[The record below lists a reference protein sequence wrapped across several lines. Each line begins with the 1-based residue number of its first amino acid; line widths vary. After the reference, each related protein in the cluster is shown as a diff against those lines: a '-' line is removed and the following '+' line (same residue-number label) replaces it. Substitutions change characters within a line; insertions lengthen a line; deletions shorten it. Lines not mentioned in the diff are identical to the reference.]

1 MQTNNS
7 QRAECL
13 IIGGL
18 FAASFGLAVG
28 ASSAAH
34 WLSSFGLWG
43 AGEALRS
50 RRKLEYSEVVK
61 GAFGYTSE
69 AIAEVGE
76 TLTPI
81 TGGIERKRIQIVSSA
96 IKQLP
101 MGEQLAERY
110 VASQGIKTDW
120 IKEFETG
127 SSAVCGQSKD
137 GKTHLLLWR
146 VQRFLES
153 HPDAVLHICD
163 PDYGSA
169 HEGSEPNT
177 WFKLPLDRVIHADT
191 ETILA
196 AIELVSNE
204 VDRRAKIAQRI
215 AAGDLPERD
224 RPKQPILLVCDEWAS
239 FWSEL
244 SKDQQAKVVKHLN
257 NITNRG
263 IKQANCAFV
272 LGLHDTTVASTGLP
286 QSLLQ
291 RLGVILL
298 YNAGQV
304 EGNYRNLG
312 LSESP
317 DEAIAKLKALPRV
330 MHGVRPCVVAR
341 SGSVTLRGIP
351 TLEVADIEV
360 LGYEPPDPDEEW
372 WAEFWTPDVKTAV
385 LTRMIS
391 RMQEGKQAIAWTDL
405 GAVANFPAKWRA
417 GDNARYARFKRALE
431 ELEQTYCQTPTPP
444 DLGSGEQSDDPLDD
458 GSSLEP

>member
-1 MQTNNS
+1 MQTNSSS

-28 ASSAAH
+28 ASSATH

-50 RRKLEYSEVVK
+50 RRKLEYSEVLK

-81 TGGIERKRIQIVSSA
+81 TGGIERKRIQLVSSA

-177 WFKLPLDRVIHADT
+177 WFRLPLDRVIHADT
-191 ETILA
+191 GTILG

-244 SKDQQAKVVKHLN
+244 NKDQQAKVVKQLN

-272 LGLHDTTVASTGLP
+272 LGLHDTAVASTGLP

-360 LGYEPPDPDEEW
+360 LGYEPPDPTEQW
-372 WAEFWTPDVKTAV
+372 WAEFWTPEVEQAV
-385 LTRMIS
+385 IARMAQRVS
-391 RMQEGKQAIAWTDL
+391 QGKGAIAWYDL
-405 GAVANFPAKWRA
+405 ADVAGFSRKERT
-417 GDNARYARFKRALE
+417 GDSPRYARLKAKLD
-431 ELEQTYCQTPTPP
+431 ELASVYDSTPEPP
-444 DLGSGEQSDDPLDD
+444 DLGSEEYDFDPSDS
-458 GSSLEP
+458 GSTQA